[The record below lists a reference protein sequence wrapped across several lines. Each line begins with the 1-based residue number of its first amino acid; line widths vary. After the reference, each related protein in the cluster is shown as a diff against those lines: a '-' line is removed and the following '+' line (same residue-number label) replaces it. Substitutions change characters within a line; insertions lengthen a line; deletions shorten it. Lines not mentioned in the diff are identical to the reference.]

1 MGQKI
6 DDQDYEE
13 YKVKVPKHD
22 KDGNDITGDKLGKGG
37 RHRGDGTFSGMAY
50 DFQPLEESNDEK
62 IREDLESKLKMLAYD
77 EKTSEIRE
85 GQSAL
90 DTINDIFNTINNI
103 MELLEEHPEIIE
115 GAIKVGK
122 KVKYGV
128 IKGRDKVIELVHK
141 RNGKLESTRIS
152 NAMDNQMSSSSKIV
166 KTLDNNITKCL
177 DNANTESDSS
187 TQKNMNIAEAR
198 ELVIGILTDYI
209 SMKKSYISMREKMDR
224 LSNVN
229 VDNIFISRLD
239 VNQIIIK
246 MDTLIKNYPALM
258 DDSTSDSVLTLLRL
272 NRDEIENRKIK
283 EVLRINVS
291 SIEDDYT
298 DQLPEN

>member
-37 RHRGDGTFSGMAY
+37 RHRDDGTFSGMAY
-50 DFQPLEESNDEK
+50 DFQPLEESDNGK
-62 IREDLESKLKMLAYD
+62 TREDVESELEMLAYE
-77 EKTSEIRE
+77 EKISEIQE
-85 GQSAL
+85 EWSAF

-122 KVKYGV
+122 KVKNGV
-128 IKGRDKVIELVHK
+128 IKGKDKVTAFVHK
-141 RNGKLESTRIS
+141 RNGKLQSAEIP
-152 NAMDNQMSSSSKIV
+152 NNIDNQMSRSV
-166 KTLDNNITKCL
+166 KSVKALDDNIMKCL
-177 DNANTESDSS
+177 DNADTASNSS
-187 TQKNMNIAEAR
+187 QKENMNIAEAR
-198 ELVIGILTDYI
+198 ELVIGILSDYI

-224 LSNVN
+224 LSNAN
-229 VDNIFISRLD
+229 VDNMFISKLD
-239 VNQIIIK
+239 VNQVIVR

-272 NRDEIENRKIK
+272 NTDEIENRKIK
-283 EVLRINVS
+283 EVLRINVGS
-291 SIEDDYT
+291 SIENNFT
-298 DQLPEN
+298 E

>member
-37 RHRGDGTFSGMAY
+37 RHRSDGTFSGMAY

-62 IREDLESKLKMLAYD
+62 TREDLESKLKMLAYE

-85 GQSAL
+85 GQSAF

-128 IKGRDKVIELVHK
+128 IKGRDKVIALVHK
-141 RNGKLESTRIS
+141 RNEKVESTEIS
-152 NAMDNQMSSSSKIV
+152 NTMYNQMSSSCKIV
-166 KTLDNNITKCL
+166 KALDDNITKCL
-177 DNANTESDSS
+177 DNANTESDNSS
-187 TQKNMNIAEAR
+187 QKNMNIAEAR
-198 ELVIGILTDYI
+198 ELVIGILKDYI

-229 VDNIFISRLD
+229 VDNLFISKLD

-246 MDTLIKNYPALM
+246 MDTLMKNYPALM
-258 DDSTSDSVLTLLRL
+258 DDRTSDSVLTLLRL

-283 EVLRINVS
+283 EVLRINVG
-291 SIEDDYT
+291 SIEK
-298 DQLPEN
+298 